1 MRALVTGGAGYIGST
16 VCNLL
21 LDSGHE
27 VSILDNLSTGKKKN
41 IPKKATF
48 FKVDI
53 GDKKKIKKILI
64 DKEIDIV
71 FHFAAFV
78 DNFESIKYPKKYYT
92 NNYKKGKIF
101 LETCIQNN
109 IKKFIFSSTAAVYG
123 NKKEKVNEKDILKP
137 ISPY

>member
-21 LDSGHE
+21 LDCGHE
-27 VSILDNLSTGKKKN
+27 VNILDNLSTGKKKN

-64 DKEIDIV
+64 DKEIDVV

-78 DNFESIKYPKKYYT
+78 DI
-92 NNYKKGKIF
+92 
-101 LETCIQNN
+101 C
-109 IKKFIFSSTAAVYG
+109 
-123 NKKEKVNEKDILKP
+123 
-137 ISPY
+137 